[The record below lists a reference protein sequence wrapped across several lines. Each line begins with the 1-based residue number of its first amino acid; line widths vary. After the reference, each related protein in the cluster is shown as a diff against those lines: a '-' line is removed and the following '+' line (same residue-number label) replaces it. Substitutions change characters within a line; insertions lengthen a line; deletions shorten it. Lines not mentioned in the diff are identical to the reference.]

1 MSWAWRGTGLE
12 MAPVL
17 LRSALNQVEVTEMPM
32 AAVAPSAISS
42 RMVTQ
47 LPAGRSQGNS
57 PIPPDC
63 RSRDA
68 LSTARQLFESW
79 LRAYLRPTFGRAGT
93 VDAGAIPKAIIL
105 HDVEKVHLPSAPNAE
120 SRRLFRELAA
130 RLDGLE
136 ALVENGRRS
145 RGIPPDPGNDVLDRA
160 LDILSVFT
168 RLEAD
173 RAAMLAAV
181 DPLTGLGGRRAMDER
196 LLQEKARM
204 AREGRR
210 CAIALMDVDHFKQV
224 NDAHGHGT
232 GDQVLVRFASIL
244 QGNLRPYDGVYRYG
258 GEEFVLCLP
267 GVAATVAQR
276 MVERILATFTCT
288 PFESPAGRP
297 FFVSFSAG
305 ISEVRLDLAP
315 AQSLNLADAALYQA
329 KSAGRNRVVLSD
341 SPAAS

>member
-1 MSWAWRGTGLE
+1 
-12 MAPVL
+12 
-17 LRSALNQVEVTEMPM
+17 MPM
-32 AAVAPSAISS
+32 AAVAPSAINLRKVNPSLNGRLRSS
-42 RMVTQ
+42 
-47 LPAGRSQGNS
+47 S

-68 LSTARQLFESW
+68 LATARQVFESW
-79 LRAYLRPTFGRAGT
+79 LRAYLRPTFGRASA
-93 VDAGAIPKAIIL
+93 VDAGAVPKAIIL
-105 HDVEKVHLPSAPNAE
+105 HDVEKIHLPSAPNAE
-120 SRRLFRELAA
+120 SRKLFRELAA
-130 RLDGLE
+130 RLDGL
-136 ALVENGRRS
+136 AGLVENGRRS
-145 RGIPPDPGNDVLDRA
+145 HGTPPDSGSEVLDLA

-204 AREGRR
+204 VREGRR
-210 CAIALMDVDHFKQV
+210 CAIALMDVDHFKRV
-224 NDAHGHGT
+224 NDAHGHST
-232 GDQVLVRFASIL
+232 GDQVLVRFASML

-267 GVAATVAQR
+267 GVEATVAQR
-276 MVERILATFTCT
+276 MVERILTTFTCT
-288 PFESPAGRP
+288 PFETPAGSP

-305 ISEVRLDLAP
+305 ISEVKPDLAP
-315 AQSLNLADAALYQA
+315 AQSLSLADAALYQA